1 MKARDGDDPTKTRM
15 LSGRLAL
22 VTGGGSG
29 IGRAVC
35 LGLAQEGS
43 RVVIAD
49 VNKDAAQQTLRMMPN
64 QSDHQALE
72 VDVGEAQSVRD
83 VFSAV
88 RRLYN
93 GAPSM
98 VINSAGCL
106 THSFLLNT
114 DERAF
119 DEMVRVNLKGT
130 FLITQEAAREMMA
143 DGAAVVT
150 ANSKHRQQDRSIV
163 NISTILGSTG
173 FPKMACY
180 VAAKSGVIGF
190 SKSAALE
197 LAPYGIR
204 CNTVLPGVTDTP
216 LLSPLDE
223 ETVQKLIQRSAMR
236 REGKPEDIASVCVFL
251 ASPKSS
257 YITGAA
263 IEVTGGLS
271 A

>member
-1 MKARDGDDPTKTRM
+1 M

-35 LGLAQEGS
+35 IGLAQEGS

-49 VNKDAAQQTLRMMPN
+49 VNKDAARDTLRMMPN
-64 QSDHQALE
+64 EPDHQALQ
-72 VDVGEAQSVRD
+72 VDVGEATSVRNL
-83 VFSAV
+83 FSAI
-88 RRLYN
+88 RRLYSC
-93 GAPSM
+93 APS
-98 VINSAGCL
+98 VVVNSAGCL

-114 DERAF
+114 EERAF

-130 FLITQEAAREMMA
+130 FLITQEAAREMRA
-143 DGAAVVT
+143 DGAT
-150 ANSKHRQQDRSIV
+150 KSTGGQPQMDRSIV
-163 NISTILGSTG
+163 NISTILGNTG
-173 FPKMACY
+173 FPKMSCY

-197 LAPYGIR
+197 LAPYAIR

-223 ETVQKLIQRSAMR
+223 ETVQKLIRRSAMR

-251 ASPKSS
+251 ASPRSS
-257 YITGAA
+257 YVTGAA

>member
-1 MKARDGDDPTKTRM
+1 M

-49 VNKDAAQQTLRMMPN
+49 VNKDAARDTLRMMPN
-64 QSDHQALE
+64 EADHQALQ
-72 VDVGEAQSVRD
+72 VDVGEGHSVRD
-83 VFSAV
+83 LFSAI
-88 RRLYN
+88 RRLYSC
-93 GAPSM
+93 APT
-98 VINSAGCL
+98 VVVNSAGCL

-130 FLITQEAAREMMA
+130 FLITQEGAREMMA
-143 DGAAVVT
+143 DDNA
-150 ANSKHRQQDRSIV
+150 SKKQDRSIV

-173 FPKMACY
+173 FPKMSCY

-190 SKSAALE
+190 TKSAALE
-197 LAPYGIR
+197 LAPYAIR

-223 ETVQKLIQRSAMR
+223 ETVQKLIRRSAMR

-257 YITGAA
+257 YVTGAA